1 VRGLGRDNRDLER
14 RLGNL
19 HAARSEFVAGLVSRL
34 SEAGP
39 RRLLRPR
46 LGFAGALTVAMLAA
60 LAAFGGIGYAS
71 STVSHAIGAPVHVVM
86 HAVLPAKASKAST
99 ASAKVSIASAKVTAS
114 ANVVLNVTSAS
125 DQYKPG
131 CGLGDTNHVH
141 TGPPGQHN
149 GFPGICPSSAG
160 GGGAK
165 CNSGRGNG
173 SETPSSGTNVNGLP
187 NDCDPGKSGPVN
199 HGGD

>member
-1 VRGLGRDNRDLER
+1 VRGFRSDKDLER
-14 RLGNL
+14 RLGKL
-19 HAARSEFVAGLVSRL
+19 HVARSEFVDGLGSRL

-39 RRLLRPR
+39 RRLLRLR
-46 LGFAGALTVAMLAA
+46 FGYAGALTAAMLVA

-71 STVSHAIGAPVHVVM
+71 STVSQAIGAPVHVVM
-86 HAVLPAKASKAST
+86 HAVLPAKATKASKASKIST
-99 ASAKVSIASAKVTAS
+99 ASV
-114 ANVVLNVTSAS
+114 NVVRNLTSAS

-131 CGLGDTNHVH
+131 CGLGDKNHIH
-141 TGPPGQHN
+141 TGPPGEHN
-149 GFPGICPSSAG
+149 GFPGICPSNAG

>member
-1 VRGLGRDNRDLER
+1 VRGFGKDKDLER
-14 RLGNL
+14 RLGKL
-19 HAARSEFVAGLVSRL
+19 HAARSEFVDELGNRL
-34 SEAGP
+34 SESGP

-46 LGFAGALTVAMLAA
+46 LGYAGALTVAMLVA

-86 HAVLPAKASKAST
+86 HAVLPAKASKTST
-99 ASAKVSIASAKVTAS
+99 ASAKVTAS
-114 ANVVLNVTSAS
+114 ANVVRNLTSAS
-125 DQYKPG
+125 DQYRPG
-131 CGLGDTNHVH
+131 CGLGDTNHIH

-149 GFPGICPSSAG
+149 GFPGICPSNAG